1 MSVLVPIGDFSR
13 MTHLSVKALRFYH
26 DQGLLEP
33 ARIDP
38 SSGYRFYDTG
48 QVPVAQVIRRFRDL
62 DMPLDQVRAVLTAP
76 NVETRTKEIIAHL
89 NATESKLAELQ
100 MSVSSLRALL
110 EAPAVRPEVEF
121 RSIPATRALAV
132 RGMVTV
138 QQAWAWG
145 TDVFGEIYG
154 RIEQADLTPPGR
166 SWSALAV
173 LMIGTFMFVLDFFI
187 VNVALPAIQQ
197 GLRAGEG
204 AIEWIVAGY
213 AISTAVLLVTGGRLG
228 DQFGR
233 RRVFAIGMTVFVL
246 TSALCALAP
255 DPAVLVTARILQG
268 VGAALM
274 APNILSILGV
284 VYSGPARV
292 RAISVYGMVMGL
304 AAVSGQLIGGV
315 LIRADLAGMGWRA
328 IFWINVPLG
337 VAALLACRRLVP
349 ESRADQR
356 SRFDLAG
363 VALITACLV
372 AIVLPL
378 VDGRQQGWP
387 AWSWIA
393 LGSAV
398 PLAIAF
404 AAHQRRKADRGGVPL
419 LNPRVFAPWPLRAGL
434 ITQTVFW
441 CQQAA
446 SYLVLGLYLQQG
458 RGLSPLAAG
467 AVFAFLAGGYL
478 ITSFQAPALTMRSG
492 RNVIAAGAVLA
503 AAANG
508 ALYLATAHGG
518 TVSWLFPGL
527 VLLGAGQGLCITP
540 LTTTVLGHADPAT
553 AGSVSGAL
561 STAQQVGNS
570 IGVAVTG
577 VLFFG
582 TLSHGYGLAFER
594 SVLQMGALLLLVAA
608 LTRLMPG
615 RQRTAA

>member
-1 MSVLVPIGDFSR
+1 
-13 MTHLSVKALRFYH
+13 MTATRTL
-26 DQGLLEP
+26 
-33 ARIDP
+33 P
-38 SSGYRFYDTG
+38 SS
-48 QVPVAQVIRRFRDL
+48 
-62 DMPLDQVRAVLTAP
+62 
-76 NVETRTKEIIAHL
+76 
-89 NATESKLAELQ
+89 
-100 MSVSSLRALL
+100 
-110 EAPAVRPEVEF
+110 
-121 RSIPATRALAV
+121 
-132 RGMVTV
+132 V
-138 QQAWAWG
+138 QS
-145 TDVFGEIYG
+145 
-154 RIEQADLTPPGR
+154 PPGR
-166 SWSALAV
+166 PWSVLAV

-187 VNVALPAIQQ
+187 VNVALPSIQQ
-197 GLRAGEG
+197 DLRAGEG

-213 AISTAVLLVTGGRLG
+213 AVSTAVLLVTGGRLG

-233 RRVFAIGMTVFVL
+233 RRVFAAGLAVFVL
-246 TSALCALAP
+246 TSAACALAP
-255 DPAVLVTARILQG
+255 DPAVLVAARVLQG

-315 LIRADLAGMGWRA
+315 LIRTDLGGLGWRT

-337 VAALLACRRLVP
+337 VAALLASPRLVP
-349 ESRADQR
+349 ESRASQG

-372 AIVLPL
+372 AVVLPL
-378 VDGRQQGWP
+378 VDGRQEGWP

-393 LGSAV
+393 LAAAV

-404 AAHQRRKADRGGVPL
+404 VAHQRRKADRGGAPL
-419 LNPRVFAPWPLRAGL
+419 LDPRVFAPWPLRAGL
-434 ITQTVFW
+434 VTQTAFW

-446 SYLVLGLYLQQG
+446 SYLVIGLYLQQG

-467 AVFAFLAGGYL
+467 AVFAVLAAGYL
-478 ITSFQAPALTMRSG
+478 LTSFQAPALTVRFGRS
-492 RNVIAAGAVLA
+492 VIAAGAVLA
-503 AAANG
+503 AAGDG
-508 ALYLATAHGG
+508 ALYLAAGHGG
-518 TVSWLFPGL
+518 PVAWLFPGL

-540 LTTTVLGHADPAT
+540 LTTTVLSHAGPAS

-582 TLSHGYGLAFER
+582 AVTRGYDLAFER
-594 SVLQMGALLLLVAA
+594 SVLQMGALLLVVAA

-615 RQRTAA
+615 RQPSA